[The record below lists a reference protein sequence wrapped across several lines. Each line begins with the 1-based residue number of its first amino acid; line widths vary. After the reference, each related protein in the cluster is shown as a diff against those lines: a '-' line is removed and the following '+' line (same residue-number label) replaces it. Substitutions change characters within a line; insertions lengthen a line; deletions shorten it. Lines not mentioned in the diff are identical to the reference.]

1 MGPSLLF
8 LALLAALVSCEEPEG
23 NGVRGAHRG
32 WAPATYLQVSGGL
45 VERVVLSPCSPGAG
59 GAEPA
64 QPFSALLPAVP
75 GVLDTYWSGTAP
87 ICLGGCK
94 GKHKELKR
102 SQCGNGSCCWLGYKS
117 FCRVNCGRPEADFN
131 SVVYGNDW
139 WVGSVVRYSC
149 RPGFL
154 LLGDPASAC
163 QSDGRWTPK
172 PTCLR
177 EYRQLCAE
185 PEGHRARGGAGSPSG
200 QVGGLQARLQRLRL
214 QRTAGTLWV
223 GRRAAGGWPRAALRD
238 GLQPCF
244 CRDLP
249 ARPDRDQ
256 RAGHYREVLL
266 VLQHPGS
273 PGSLPQPRLCQDL
286 RLCHQAVGLDP
297 LVPALRRLRVRLPR
311 AVR

>member
-8 LALLAALVSCEEPEG
+8 LALLAALVSCEELE
-23 NGVRGAHRG
+23 
-32 WAPATYLQVSGGL
+32 
-45 VERVVLSPCSPGAG
+45 
-59 GAEPA
+59 
-64 QPFSALLPAVP
+64 

-177 EYRQLCAE
+177 EYCWGR
-185 PEGHRARGGAGSPSG
+185 RARGGPGEASAAPSG
-200 QVGGLQARLQRLRL
+200 AREGCGHIRSGFAPGAPR
-214 QRTAGTLWV
+214 
-223 GRRAAGGWPRAALRD
+223 GGWPRSALSPAPAGICLRGRIEINERD
-238 GLQPCF
+238 ITGRCSSSCGAQAHLGASLNRGCIKISACVTKQSGWARWFQRCDVCECDCHVPC
-244 CRDLP
+244 
-249 ARPDRDQ
+249 ASS
-256 RAGHYREVLL
+256 G
-266 VLQHPGS
+266 
-273 PGSLPQPRLCQDL
+273 
-286 RLCHQAVGLDP
+286 
-297 LVPALRRLRVRLPR
+297 
-311 AVR
+311 